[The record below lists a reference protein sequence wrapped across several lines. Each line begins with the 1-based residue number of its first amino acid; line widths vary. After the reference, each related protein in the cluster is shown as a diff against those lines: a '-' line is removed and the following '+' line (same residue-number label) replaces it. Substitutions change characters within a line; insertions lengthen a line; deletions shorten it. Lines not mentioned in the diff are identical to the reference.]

1 MRSVFSKH
9 KGMFLALILA
19 ILLLKIGAILIAWID
34 VAWVSFATNTLQ
46 HSVVFI
52 AIVSSII
59 IITRVILMKIW
70 AYLWFVYP
78 SRAIIHMKTILM
90 ETLLKFKSGMF
101 EKPNSEI
108 ISTLTNDFFQ
118 IRHRIFRSTFVAI
131 DGSFEFIVASIV
143 LAVID
148 FRLFAASLFISILPV
163 IIGGRLQRYS
173 QKRQA
178 DIVKRN
184 ADLVEQTK
192 EVHNGLQVIRSY
204 SAQKKFFDSS
214 LSRGQKLEEARYKAN
229 NTDAFVSE
237 ISSFFG
243 QLLFFTVVLIS
254 SWLLSSGRID
264 IGVILLIFMFCIRI
278 ENSVARAVPS
288 WVAFKSVK
296 PVAQRILNLINDR
309 EAYNGSEIRSD
320 IGSIIFKN
328 VTVKYGDRV
337 ALDNFSYDFEAG
349 KKYLITGSSGCGKT
363 TLLHVLAKRI
373 ENYEGEVSI
382 KSNEGNSSDG
392 SSQGLTRNQHLC
404 EINYIEWNKKISYT
418 TQNVFMLNA
427 SVRENIEFGDGFTQ
441 KEIDAAIRQ
450 ANLSHD
456 MLDRDTD
463 QTSGGERQRV
473 ALARALLR
481 QREILLLDEVNAEL
495 DNVASKEILQTIL
508 NLPATVIC
516 VLHRFDNEIAGM
528 FDEVIQM
535 QNGESNR
542 DVA

>member
-1 MRSVFSKH
+1 
-9 KGMFLALILA
+9 
-19 ILLLKIGAILIAWID
+19 
-34 VAWVSFATNTLQ
+34 
-46 HSVVFI
+46 
-52 AIVSSII
+52 
-59 IITRVILMKIW
+59 
-70 AYLWFVYP
+70 
-78 SRAIIHMKTILM
+78 
-90 ETLLKFKSGMF
+90 MF